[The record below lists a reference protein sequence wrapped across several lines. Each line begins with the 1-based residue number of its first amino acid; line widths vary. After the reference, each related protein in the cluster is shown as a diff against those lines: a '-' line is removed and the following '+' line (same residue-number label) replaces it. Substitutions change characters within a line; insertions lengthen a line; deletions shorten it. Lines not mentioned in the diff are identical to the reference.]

1 MRARVKR
8 RWKKGRVGTVSP
20 LIKRGF
26 ALTVGEPLNTTW
38 VMYIL
43 VYSILV
49 QYYRA
54 RYRVYVFLS
63 PLVQAMA
70 IDYIKATVIC

>member
-1 MRARVKR
+1 
-8 RWKKGRVGTVSP
+8 
-20 LIKRGF
+20 
-26 ALTVGEPLNTTW
+26 
-38 VMYIL
+38 MYIL